1 MSELSPLF
9 DNAPLRLMR
18 PDSLAGEL
26 WKVAMSC
33 GTTKY
38 PMPLP
43 KDDEWA
49 SIIQTLLPDSVEEI
63 GTAAWIAQWDERQK
77 AALGL
82 QAATLSRQ
90 IGRFAE
96 HDWDGLPP
104 PEWVLAPYEWRD
116 RMLAILGT
124 GSIPATWVRL
134 TE

>member
-1 MSELSPLF
+1 MTEPSALF

-26 WKVAMSC
+26 WNVAMAC

-38 PMPLP
+38 PTPLP

-49 SIIQTLLPDSVEEI
+49 SIIQVLLPNSVEEI
-63 GTAAWIAQWDERQK
+63 GTAAWLAQWDERQR

-82 QAATLSRQ
+82 QAATIYRR
-90 IGRFAE
+90 IGHFAE
-96 HDWDGLPP
+96 HHWDGLPP
-104 PEWVLAPYEWRD
+104 PEWVLAPYEWRA

-134 TE
+134 TD